1 MLYKLY
7 WYFQTFFLRLQIKKI
22 GLLSYMGRPLFIY
35 NGRRISIGN
44 KVRIFPGARLEVHGN
59 GEIILEDGISVGQ
72 NLHIISADERLVV
85 GKDTTISA
93 NVFISNVDHD
103 YQVLNLHI
111 LRQQYLLKPTAIG
124 ENCFIGYGAVI
135 QPGTILGRQCI
146 IGANSVVKGVF
157 PDFCVIAG
165 VPAKIIK
172 RYNTNTQTWERTL
185 PDGKF
190 LA

>member
-1 MLYKLY
+1 
-7 WYFQTFFLRLQIKKI
+7 
-22 GLLSYMGRPLFIY
+22 MGRPLFIY